1 MRKLLG
7 ALVLGLAAACN
18 DSSDPI
24 DPGTFTLPGDYPL
37 QTANAKT
44 VPTVAISDNSG
55 TYEVLRGRVVLRT
68 NNTFVDSLN
77 YRFTPPG
84 GSATSGWDV
93 RQGTY
98 VQAGDNVTL
107 TFQTGGGSFV
117 NYSITWI
124 NGNAL
129 AYAEEGLS
137 LIYRK

>member
-1 MRKLLG
+1 MRKLVGLLIV
-7 ALVLGLAAACN
+7 ALTAACN
-18 DSSDPI
+18 SGDSTG
-24 DPGTFTLPGDYPL
+24 PGNATLPGNYPL
-37 QTANAKT
+37 QTANAKA
-44 VPTVAISDNSG
+44 VPTVAIQDQSG
-55 TYEVLRGRVVLRT
+55 TYEVLRGRVVLRAD
-68 NNTFVDSLN
+68 NTFVDSLL

-84 GSATSGWDV
+84 GVAQAGTDV
-93 RQGTY
+93 RIGTY

-124 NGNAL
+124 NGNTL